1 MQATLREFETHL
13 PEYLSRALA
22 GEEVTLTQQGKTVLK
37 LSPVPMEKSQAELER
52 EALARLDALPWIRPG
67 NGETLVLGEPLLR
80 IGPDERTA
88 AEIVSEM
95 RE

>member
-1 MQATLREFETHL
+1 MQATLIEVQTHL
-13 PEYLSRALA
+13 SEYIDRAKS
-22 GEEVTLTQQGKTVLK
+22 GEELTIIDNGIPVARLVPLSKT
-37 LSPVPMEKSQAELER
+37 PAELER

-67 NGETLVLGEPLLR
+67 NGEALVLGEPLLR
-80 IGPDERTA
+80 IRPGERTA